1 MSNVIAFPDKPR
13 ADIETALRQMQLL
26 LAGKRQGNEFRSL
39 NDEICR
45 RQSLSDAKRA
55 ATYR

>member
-1 MSNVIAFPDKPR
+1 MNNVIAFPGKPR
-13 ADIETALRQMQLL
+13 ADIEIALRQMQLL
-26 LAGKRQGNEFRSL
+26 LAGKRQGSEFRSL

-45 RQSLSDAKRA
+45 RQSLTDAKRT